1 MSRTLVLAAA
11 LTIVL
16 VLSSTQN
23 VCAVRVSVMN
33 PRCGPPGTF
42 VTFTIHYDG
51 DALPPTVST
60 WGSGWDA
67 LLSSILEC
75 YPGGLGGLTV
85 WCRFTVPPGATGGF
99 TYTATDELGSASAT
113 FTVACPAVGGV
124 VMPVNAFAVLAP
136 WLAVIG
142 LVGCVATVVVVAMKR
157 LQ

>member
-1 MSRTLVLAAA
+1 M
-11 LTIVL
+11 
-16 VLSSTQN
+16 
-23 VCAVRVSVMN
+23 
-33 PRCGPPGTF
+33 
-42 VTFTIHYDG
+42 
-51 DALPPTVST
+51 
-60 WGSGWDA
+60 
-67 LLSSILEC
+67 
-75 YPGGLGGLTV
+75 
-85 WCRFTVPPGATGGF
+85 PPGATGGF